1 MRLEVFS
8 VWERSNNLGLSNNVV
23 DDIKQG
29 FTYHYSADGKLWKEV
44 FFVDGLEEGIGRVFA
59 KDDGRVMQLIY
70 HKKGYIT
77 DIENINR
84 IDNARTIT
92 FGLPDYLVTTD

>member
-1 MRLEVFS
+1 M
-8 VWERSNNLGLSNNVV
+8 
-23 DDIKQG
+23 Q
-29 FTYHYSADGKLWKEV
+29 KEV

-59 KDDGRVMQLIY
+59 KNDGRVIQLIY

-84 IDNARTIT
+84 IDNARMKQGRWIT
-92 FGLPDYLVTTD
+92 FYDDWQITNGRRV